1 MISSHPAA
9 PPSQRLRDIHARRTV
24 SSAAEIERQ
33 KILDLI
39 ESEIKR
45 LYPVLDRLFPIR
57 SQTQEAFKVAAFIV
71 ALEKVAAKIEA
82 GEHLK

>member
-1 MISSHPAA
+1 MIRPAPNP
-9 PPSQRLRDIHARRTV
+9 PPSQRLREIYARRPV

-45 LYPVLDRLFPIR
+45 LHEAFRVPVLDRLFPIR
-57 SQTQEAFKVAAFIV
+57 SQTQAAFIV
-71 ALEKVAAKIEA
+71 ALKRVAAKIEA
-82 GEHLK
+82 REHLK

>member
-1 MISSHPAA
+1 MIRPAPNP
-9 PPSQRLRDIHARRTV
+9 PPSQRPREIYPHRPC

-57 SQTQEAFKVAAFIV
+57 SQTQEAFRVAAFIV
-71 ALEKVAAKIEA
+71 ALERVAAKIEA
-82 GEHLK
+82 REHQK

>member
-1 MISSHPAA
+1 MIRSHPSP
-9 PPSQRLRDIHARRTV
+9 PPSQRLREIYAHRPV

-33 KILDLI
+33 KILGFI

-45 LYPVLDRLFPIR
+45 LYPVLDELFPIR
-57 SQTQEAFKVAAFIV
+57 SQTQKAFKVAAFIA